1 MQGKSVCAFTYN
13 FVYAF
18 AVVRPK
24 IFGHRTGVS
33 LGREDF
39 FTRSMGRAD
48 AVKCERPFGQLVG
61 LHPTLIS
68 LDSTLTR
75 REIGVM
81 QIFVH
86 FFASATSG

>member
-48 AVKCERPFGQLVG
+48 AVKCERP
-61 LHPTLIS
+61 LIS